1 MSRPSPTLA
10 EIITGFGNSLLG
22 LDKTVKEA
30 LLGLNYLN
38 GVQARIDGILFE
50 TVSNASDDNPIFM
63 IIKDCLNSLM

>member
-1 MSRPSPTLA
+1 MSRPSPTIP
-10 EIITGFGNSLLG
+10 EIITGIGNTLLG

-50 TVSNASDDNPIFM
+50 SASNASNDNPIFM
-63 IIKDCLNSLM
+63 IIEDCLNSLL